1 MKQPLYPHDPR
12 DMKTPEAEVTSPTSA
27 MAIDLSIVQKRVLDC
42 LGSAGK
48 ALTLRQLETA
58 IDFPAEELDTAVDG
72 LVRSSLVSR
81 LNTVIPSYA
90 NRYPGVRVYGE

>member
-12 DMKTPEAEVTSPTSA
+12 DMQTPEAELASPLSA
-27 MAIDLSIVQKRVLDC
+27 TGVDLSIVQKRVLDC

-48 ALTLRQLETA
+48 ALTLRQLEAA
-58 IDFPAEELDTAVDG
+58 IGCPAEELNAAVDD

>member
-1 MKQPLYPHDPR
+1 
-12 DMKTPEAEVTSPTSA
+12 MKTPETEVISPPSA

-58 IDFPAEELDTAVDG
+58 IDCPAEELNDAVDG

>member
-1 MKQPLYPHDPR
+1 VKQPLYRHDPR
-12 DMKTPEAEVTSPTSA
+12 DVQTPQDEVSSPPPATA
-27 MAIDLSIVQKRVLDC
+27 MDLSIVQKRVLDC

-58 IDFPAEELDTAVDG
+58 IECPFEELNDAVDG